1 MPQETI
7 TENNTT
13 VDRPYYVRI
22 PGTPRDGSCLRIP
35 AIGKWRQ
42 EASLGGRKTPGLA
55 RDSLTYLLFFIG
67 SNNPCPSVFLNY
79 VGFQLVP

>member
-42 EASLGGRKTPGLA
+42 ETSRKTPGLA
-55 RDSLTYLLFFIG
+55 RDSLNYLLLFIG
-67 SNNPCPSVFLNY
+67 SNSPCPSVFLNH